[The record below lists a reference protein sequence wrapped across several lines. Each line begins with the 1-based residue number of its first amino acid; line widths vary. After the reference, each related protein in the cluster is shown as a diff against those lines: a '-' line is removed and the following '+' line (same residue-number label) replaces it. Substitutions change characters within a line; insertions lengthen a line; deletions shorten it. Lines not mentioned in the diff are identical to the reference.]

1 MQVIEVKN
9 VYKYYKVGQEVVKAL
24 DGIDFEIL
32 EGEFCAIV
40 GTSGSGKSTL
50 LNLLAGLE
58 PPSHGEIIVNQRH
71 LEKLGEDELVSF
83 RRNNIGFIFQSYQ
96 LLQTM
101 TALENVA
108 LTLSFRGVPRKVR
121 EKKAVR
127 MLDLVNLQEHM
138 SHMPSQMSGGQQQ
151 RVGVARALVMEPK
164 IIFADEPTGNLD
176 TKTSRDIMTLMKE
189 IVEKQ
194 KRTLIMV
201 THDDALASYANR
213 IIKIIDGKIVS
224 ITVKENIVSQMEVSI
239 NE

>member
-108 LTLSFRGVPRKVR
+108 LPLSFRGVPRKVR

-224 ITVKENIVSQMEVSI
+224 ITVKENIASQMEVSI

>member
-108 LTLSFRGVPRKVR
+108 LPLSFRGVPRKVR

-189 IVEKQ
+189 IV
-194 KRTLIMV
+194 RC
-201 THDDALASYANR
+201 
-213 IIKIIDGKIVS
+213 
-224 ITVKENIVSQMEVSI
+224 
-239 NE
+239 

>member
-108 LTLSFRGVPRKVR
+108 LPLSFRGVPRKVR